1 MLKFWRCIVNSS
13 KQSFLSLQ
21 EKATTSYHQP
31 KQRRRTAL
39 LQRGERSSCSTLF
52 LQGDRGWE
60 GGKSSSKAQ
69 RQPSSP
75 PREAAGPPLQ
85 HQDQTRAGRGGRG
98 APASAPVRPER
109 GRFTRYCLR
118 ADLAAGPARPAGLF
132 PVSGL
137 QERPD
142 SPAPVLSPTE
152 WPPNTRPQ
160 PPTERGLAGQGSEAD
175 LQALLKAGRGRGGR
189 WGWARVR
196 RCGRPPPARPG
207 PPPEPQASAPPV
219 PAGAPSR
226 ADPRARA
233 TGPPAP
239 IPYLRPP
246 RQAAAAELPVPE
258 LRQDVGGRRRAGSAP
273 APPAGPGSPRRRRR
287 HGRSSA
293 RTETNR
299 KRPLPPPLCTERRE
313 RPSAAP
319 PPGPRAHCAAAG
331 ARRGGGPLGN
341 VVRLG
346 VARMRGGASR
356 QGAGGEGGRAIP
368 RRPPGSPPTLPGR
381 LRRSLLGAA
390 EAAGPWQEGAQ
401 VYFRYNAPLCFT
413 GTVLF
418 LLLPAEVSGPDT
430 QAELKSTA
438 QNPRSCLNQMKE
450 TTKQRPV
457 TAWRAQTTR
466 QTFKTKLLCPGR
478 QGESCRHTNCWAKQ
492 NCNASK
498 GYKKKP
504 NPTLKVRGDRAPWE
518 DRGELLTKV
527 QAAAPRDLRGD
538 SGPKGTTITSG
549 RPTPSLAYWR
559 LSRGLEILSPARQSS
574 PAPLLGERARNA
586 ASDMGAQNH
595 DRFKRGPWLIFHFN
609 FPLLYKEQEKAMKTL
624 GINMMLSNTAQ
635 PVLWWHLGDIF
646 GSFPASHLTT
656 PLTTMNNAW
665 AWWWSQF
672 YL

>member
-1 MLKFWRCIVNSS
+1 MLIVPSRA
-13 KQSFLSLQ
+13 SFLCRR
-21 EKATTSYHQP
+21 KPQP
-31 KQRRRTAL
+31 LITNQSNGGGRL
-39 LQRGERSSCSTLF
+39 FCSGANAPPAPHSFYRET
-52 LQGDRGWE
+52 E
-60 GGKSSSKAQ
+60 GGKEGKAARRHRGNLLPHRVRLQ
-69 RQPSSP
+69 GHPSSTRTKP
-75 PREAAGPPLQ
+75 ELAEEDGEPQRALRSGRREAALPDTASEQTWRQAPPGQPGSSRSRGSRRGP
-85 HQDQTRAGRGGRG
+85 T
-98 APASAPVRPER
+98 AP
-109 GRFTRYCLR
+109 
-118 ADLAAGPARPAGLF
+118 
-132 PVSGL
+132 
-137 QERPD
+137 
-142 SPAPVLSPTE
+142 
-152 WPPNTRPQ
+152 
-160 PPTERGLAGQGSEAD
+160 
-175 LQALLKAGRGRGGR
+175 
-189 WGWARVR
+189 R
-196 RCGRPPPARPG
+196 RC
-207 PPPEPQASAPPV
+207 SAPPSGRQT
-219 PAGAPSR
+219 PAPNPRRSEALRAKAPRRICRPCSRPAAGGGGGGGGLGSGGAAGLRRPAPAHRRS
-226 ADPRARA
+226 PRPAPRPCPQE
-233 TGPPAP
+233 PPAAP
-239 IPYLRPP
+239 TP
-246 RQAAAAELPVPE
+246 
-258 LRQDVGGRRRAGSAP
+258 GP
-273 APPAGPGSPRRRRR
+273 APPAHPPPSRTCAPRVRPRPLSCPCRSCARMLVAVAARAPRR
-287 HGRSSA
+287 
-293 RTETNR
+293 
-299 KRPLPPPLCTERRE
+299 P
-313 RPSAAP
+313 P
-319 PPGPRAHCAAAG
+319 PPGPGPPAAAAAMAAPPLGRRQTGSAPSPRRFVRSG
-331 ARRGGGPLGN
+331 ARGPPQRPLPGPARTAPPPERAAGGGPLGN

>member
-1 MLKFWRCIVNSS
+1 MGRRE
-13 KQSFLSLQ
+13 KQL
-21 EKATTSYHQP
+21 EGTEATFFPTAWGCRATPPAPGPNPSW
-31 KQRRRTAL
+31 QRRTGSPSERSGPA
-39 LQRGERSSCSTLF
+39 GERPLYQILPPSRL
-52 LQGDRGWE
+52 
-60 GGKSSSKAQ
+60 GGRPRQASRALPGLGAPGEA
-69 RQPSSP
+69 RQPRAGAQPHRVAAKHP
-75 PREAAGPPLQ
+75 PPTPDGARPCGPRLRGGSAGPAQGRPRAGGAVGVGSGQEVRQASAGPPRP
-85 HQDQTRAGRGGRG
+85 TAG
-98 APASAPVRPER
+98 APGQR
-109 GRFTRYCLR
+109 
-118 ADLAAGPARPAGLF
+118 PARARRSPQPRRPPGPRHRPTRPH
-132 PVSGL
+132 PV
-137 QERPD
+137 
-142 SPAPVLSPTE
+142 PAPPAS
-152 WPPNTRPQ
+152 
-160 PPTERGLAGQGSEAD
+160 
-175 LQALLKAGRGRGGR
+175 GRGRWAARAGAAPGCWWPSPR
-189 WGWARVR
+189 GLRAGPPRRARVPPPPPPPWPLLR
-196 RCGRPPPARPG
+196 SDGDKQEAPPPPAALYGAAR
-207 PPPEPQASAPPV
+207 EALRS
-219 PAGAPSR
+219 APSR
-226 ADPRARA
+226 APRA
-233 TGPPAP
+233 
-239 IPYLRPP
+239 L
-246 RQAAAAELPVPE
+246 
-258 LRQDVGGRRRAGSAP
+258 
-273 APPAGPGSPRRRRR
+273 RRRR
-287 HGRSSA
+287 SA
-293 RTETNR
+293 
-299 KRPLPPPLCTERRE
+299 
-313 RPSAAP
+313 
-319 PPGPRAHCAAAG
+319 PR
-331 ARRGGGPLGN
+331 GGPLGN

-418 LLLPAEVSGPDT
+418 LLLPAEVSSPDT